1 MFPVLFIKVIF
12 MMIRGRKLVLAT
24 HNVDKKKEMV
34 DFFKH
39 MDITILGLNDFP
51 QIGDI
56 NETGTTLLENSLIK
70 ARTVHQ
76 ITGLPSL
83 GDDTGLEVDALDG
96 KPGVYSARYAG
107 LNCSYEDNVNKLLV
121 EMESVSEK
129 KRKACFRTVMTI
141 VNQRKQLSTE
151 GIVKGMIAMTPK
163 GERGFGYDSIFQP
176 EGHSCTFAQ
185 IGLEQKNKISHR
197 GKALEKMREKL
208 EHFYR

>member
-1 MFPVLFIKVIF
+1 MSRPLN
-12 MMIRGRKLVLAT
+12 LVLAT
-24 HNVDKKKEMV
+24 HNLHKQEE
-34 DFFKH
+34 
-39 MDITILGLNDFP
+39 LNFLLTSLNIKVSTLDMFP
-51 QIGDI
+51 EIGDI
-56 NETGTTLLENSLIK
+56 KETGLTLLENSLIK

-76 ITGLPSL
+76 ITGLPSF

-163 GERGFGYDSIFQP
+163 GERGFGYDSIFYYP
-176 EGHSCTFAQ
+176 PLEKTFAAM
-185 IGLEQKNKISHR
+185 QKDEKNSISHR
-197 GKALEKMREKL
+197 GIALRNFCDILEKQLINKNG
-208 EHFYR
+208 